1 MRLRTALLSLS
12 GLFVACTPAVHTAPV
27 VSGAPAIGG
36 APAASAVVESA
47 APLETVVAWND
58 MTPAVFARAKAEHKL
73 VVLDGA
79 AEWCHWCHVMD
90 ATTYHDPS
98 VVAVLREK
106 FIAVKVDIDARP
118 DIEERYGDWGWP
130 ATVLFSAEGD
140 EIGKFKGYIEPERF
154 TEILRTAVAS
164 GTSSARASEA
174 VAMGTGALPAEEV
187 AWIARL
193 TELELADY
201 EDDAEGGWGKW
212 QKAPL
217 AWDDAWTL
225 AKGRGGD
232 EKAKKLAL
240 LTLDKERALLDP
252 VWGGMYQ
259 YSAGSDWTHPHF
271 EKLMDVQAGAIV
283 AYSEAYLL
291 THDGKWLEAARA
303 ETAYVARFMTG
314 GDGGFYTTQ
323 DADLNAHEVGKT
335 FVDGHTY
342 YAKNERDRLALGVP
356 RIDVHEYGHENGL
369 MIAAL
374 ATLYEATHDSAAL
387 AAAEKAAGRVL
398 ASHAA
403 PGGGVFHDVARP
415 EVTSAYLADNAAMA
429 WGLVRLYEVT
439 NKAEHLDAAVKVAD
453 FIAKQLFDAKLGGLA
468 TMTANGQ
475 GVGVFATRR
484 VPFDDGAV
492 AIRALAHIARAK
504 KTDAYDEVIASSLRA
519 IATPDAIKERGRML
533 GSFLFALDE
542 ARKLPPAAPAPP
554 PHESKPTGA
563 SVY

>member
-1 MRLRTALLSLS
+1 MRIRTALLSLS
-12 GLFVACTPAVHTAPV
+12 GLFVACAPAVRTTAPV
-27 VSGAPAIGG
+27 TASTGG
-36 APAASAVVESA
+36 APAVSAVVESA
-47 APLETVVAWND
+47 APRAAVVVWHD
-58 MTPAVFARAKAEHKL
+58 MTPEVFARAKAEHKL

-90 ATTYHDPS
+90 ATTYHDPT
-98 VVAVLREK
+98 VVEVLRDK

-118 DIEERYGDWGWP
+118 DIAERYGDWGWP
-130 ATVLFSAEGD
+130 ATVLFSADGD
-140 EIGKFKGYIEPERF
+140 EIGKFKGYLEPERF
-154 TEILRTAVAS
+154 AEILRTTVAS
-164 GTSSARASEA
+164 GTSSARATDA
-174 VAMGTGALPAEEV
+174 VAMGTGALPAEEI

-201 EDDAEGGWGKW
+201 EDDTEGGWGKW

-217 AWDDAWTL
+217 AWDDAWVL
-225 AKGRGGD
+225 AKARGGN
-232 EKAKKLAL
+232 EAAKKLAL
-240 LTLDKERALLDP
+240 LTLEKERALIDP

-271 EKLMDVQAGAIV
+271 EKLMDVQAGAIA

-291 THDGKWLEAARA
+291 THDAKWLEPARA
-303 ETAYVARFMTG
+303 EAAYVARFMTG
-314 GDGGFYTTQ
+314 SDGGFYTTQ

-335 FVDGHTY
+335 FVDGHAY
-342 YAKNERDRLALGVP
+342 YAKNEHDRLALGVP
-356 RIDVHEYGHENGL
+356 RIDVHEYGHENGV

-374 ATLYEATHDSAAL
+374 ATFYEATHDSSAL

-403 PGGGVFHDVARP
+403 PGGGLFHDVARP

-439 NKAEHLDAAVKVAD
+439 SKPEHLDAAVKVAD

-468 TMTANGQ
+468 TMTASGQ

-492 AIRALAHIARAK
+492 AIRALAHVARAK
-504 KTDAYDEVIASSLRA
+504 KTDAYNDVIASSLRA

-542 ARKLPPAAPAPP
+542 ARKLPPASSASPA
-554 PHESKPTGA
+554 HEVKPTGA